1 MEAVGIWEDSIF
13 LETQNYSEKYLHF
26 HKHTQNEIE
35 IGNYAKQTRLICLM
49 LILPR
54 YVLCCWKPTY

>member
-1 MEAVGIWEDSIF
+1 MGRLNF
-13 LETQNYSEKYLHF
+13 LGNTELLQKVSAI